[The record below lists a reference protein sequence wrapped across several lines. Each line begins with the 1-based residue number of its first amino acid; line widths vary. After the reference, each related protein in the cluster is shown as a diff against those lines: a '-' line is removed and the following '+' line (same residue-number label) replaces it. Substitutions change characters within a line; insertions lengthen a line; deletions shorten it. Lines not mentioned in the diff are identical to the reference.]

1 MPTGRAFEP
10 VQRPTQA
17 VILAGGRGSR
27 LRPLTDIR
35 PKPMIEIQG
44 RPFLEYQVEQLR
56 DEGFDRILVL
66 LGYLPEVVQR
76 HFGDGRRWGV
86 KMTYSISAAANE
98 TGRRLKIAQPLLDP
112 CFLLLY
118 CDNYWPMRFDRM
130 WESFRRANVGALIT
144 VYSNKDGYTTN
155 GVRVGADGLIE
166 VYDKHRTAPG
176 LQGVDISYAFLQRAD
191 IEALPDENRLLEEM
205 LYPRLAAQR
214 QLLAYVS
221 DHRYYSIGSL
231 ARLPLTETFL
241 ARRPAILL
249 DRDGVLNRRP
259 PRAHYVRSWSE
270 FAWLPGAIE
279 ALRLLNEA
287 GYRVIVVSNQA
298 GVARGA
304 MREEDVVDI
313 HQRLQA
319 AAVGHGG
326 RIDAIY
332 YCAHDWDTG
341 CECRKPRPGMLFQ
354 AQRDFSL
361 DLSRTP
367 FVGDDERDAEAAEAA
382 GCPALLVSDER
393 DLLAVARSLLSG
405 SSTPDV

>member
-1 MPTGRAFEP
+1 
-10 VQRPTQA
+10 
-17 VILAGGRGSR
+17 
-27 LRPLTDIR
+27 
-35 PKPMIEIQG
+35 MIEIQG

-56 DEGFDRILVL
+56 DQGFDRILVL
-66 LGYLPEVVQR
+66 LGYLPDVVQR
-76 HFGDGRRWGV
+76 YFGDGRRWGV
-86 KMTYSISAAANE
+86 KITYSVSAAENE
-98 TGRRLKIAQPLLDP
+98 TGRRLKIAQSLLDP

-130 WESFRRANVGALIT
+130 WAHFRGSNVGGMIT
-144 VYSNKDGYTTN
+144 VYGNKDGYTTN
-155 GVRVGADGLIE
+155 GVRVGTDGLIE
-166 VYDKHRTAPG
+166 LYDKRRTAPG
-176 LQGVDISYAFLQRAD
+176 LHGVDISYALLRRAD
-191 IEALPDENRLLEEM
+191 IETLPDENRLLEEM
-205 LYPRLAAQR
+205 LYPRLAEQR

-241 ARRPAILL
+241 ARRPAVLL

-259 PRAHYVRSWSE
+259 PRAQYVRSWSE
-270 FAWLPGAIE
+270 FAWLPGATE
-279 ALRLLNEA
+279 ALRLLKEA
-287 GYRVIVVSNQA
+287 GYRVIVISNQA

-304 MREEDVVDI
+304 MREDDVVEI

-319 AAVGHGG
+319 EAAAHGG

-332 YCAHDWDTG
+332 YCAHDWDAG

-367 FVGDDERDAEAAEAA
+367 FIGDDERDAEAAEAA
-382 GCPALLVSDER
+382 GCPPLLVSDER
-393 DLLAVARSLLSG
+393 GLLPITRSLISG
-405 SSTPDV
+405 SSAPGA

>member
-1 MPTGRAFEP
+1 MPASRALES

-56 DEGFDRILVL
+56 DQGFDRVLVL
-66 LGYLPEVVQR
+66 LGYLPDVVQR

-86 KMTYSISAAANE
+86 KMTYSVSAAENE
-98 TGRRLKIAQPLLDP
+98 TGRRLKIAQSLLDP

-130 WESFRRANVGALIT
+130 WEHFRGANVSAMIT
-144 VYSNKDGYTTN
+144 VYANKDGYTTN
-155 GVRVGADGLIE
+155 GVRVGPDGLIE
-166 VYDKHRTAPG
+166 LYDKRRTAPG
-176 LQGVDISYAFLQRAD
+176 LQGVDISYALLQRAD

-205 LYPRLAAQR
+205 LYPRLAEQR

-221 DHRYYSIGSL
+221 DHRYYSIGSV

-241 ARRPAILL
+241 NRRPAVLL
-249 DRDGVLNRRP
+249 DRDGVLNRKP
-259 PRAHYVRSWSE
+259 PRAQYVRSWSE
-270 FAWLPGAIE
+270 FAWLPGATE

-287 GYRVIVVSNQA
+287 GYRVIVISNQA

-319 AAVGHGG
+319 EAVAHGG

-332 YCAHDWDTG
+332 YCAHDWDAG
-341 CECRKPRPGMLFQ
+341 CECRKPRPGMLLQ
-354 AQRDFSL
+354 AQRDFNL

-367 FVGDDERDAEAAEAA
+367 FIGDDARDAEAAEAV
-382 GCPALLVSDER
+382 GCPPFLVSDTL
-393 DLLAVARSLLSG
+393 DLLQATRLLINGPSAPG
-405 SSTPDV
+405 A